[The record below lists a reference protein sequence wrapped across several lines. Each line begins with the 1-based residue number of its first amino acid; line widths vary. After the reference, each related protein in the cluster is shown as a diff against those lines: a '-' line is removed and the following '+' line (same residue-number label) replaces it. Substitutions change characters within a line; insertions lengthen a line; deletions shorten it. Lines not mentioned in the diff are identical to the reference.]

1 LSDCYTLGGKA
12 AHPCFVVA
20 AFQPGE
26 CVWTLMTEKDQKTND
41 KNVREKGSAK
51 KPYKKPE
58 FRHERV
64 FETMALAC
72 GKIHS
77 NVSGCRFQRKFS

>member
-1 LSDCYTLGGKA
+1 
-12 AHPCFVVA
+12 
-20 AFQPGE
+20 
-26 CVWTLMTEKDQKTND
+26 MTEKYQKTND
-41 KNVREKGSAK
+41 QNVREKDTAK

-72 GKIHS
+72 GKIS
-77 NVSGCRFQRKFS
+77 NTVAGCRGFNRKAS

>member
-1 LSDCYTLGGKA
+1 
-12 AHPCFVVA
+12 
-20 AFQPGE
+20 
-26 CVWTLMTEKDQKTND
+26 MTEKHQKTND
-41 KNVREKGSAK
+41 QNVREKGTAK

-72 GKIHS
+72 GKIHPS
-77 NVSGCRFQRKFS
+77 VHGCRGFNKKAS